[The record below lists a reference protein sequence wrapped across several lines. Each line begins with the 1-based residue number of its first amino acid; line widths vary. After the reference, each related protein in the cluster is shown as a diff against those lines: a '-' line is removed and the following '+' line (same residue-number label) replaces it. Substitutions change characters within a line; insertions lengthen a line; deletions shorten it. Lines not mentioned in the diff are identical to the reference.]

1 MTESMIERVAKAIQG
16 ELPEF
21 TGVTPEYLQA
31 LYKNAAEAAIEAMR
45 EPTDLMIDSACAAR
59 IPLYPA
65 FEGQKPQPTAGEV
78 IIAEYRAM
86 IDAALQWPAG
96 SADRAGVPMAED

>member
-1 MTESMIERVAKAIQG
+1 MTESMIERVAKALCEENKPFDINWQTFI
-16 ELPEF
+16 PEARA
-21 TGVTPEYLQA
+21 A
-31 LYKNAAEAAIEAMR
+31 LMAMR
-45 EPTDLMIDSACAAR
+45 EPTDLLIDSACVAR
-59 IPLYPA
+59 IRLYPS

-96 SADRAGVPMAED
+96 SADRAGAPMAED

>member
-45 EPTDLMIDSACAAR
+45 EPTDLMIEAGGEAIFGWNGDKT
-59 IPLYPA
+59 PA
-65 FEGQKPQPTAGEV
+65 TE
-78 IIAEYRAM
+78 AEAQVAWPAM